1 MGVQAYSVQ
10 TVHSFNSHVKPIL
23 MVTIMKEMGGK
34 GENGG
39 PGGRLAGGTG
49 KVGKCRTESAYL
61 FGYIAVLRPIEILA
75 LLNFLNNTCF
85 PFGL

>member
-1 MGVQAYSVQ
+1 
-10 TVHSFNSHVKPIL
+10 

-39 PGGRLAGGTG
+39 PGGRLGGGTG

-61 FGYIAVLRPIEILA
+61 FGYIAVLGPFQILA
-75 LLNFLNNTCF
+75 LFSSMLHAFRF
-85 PFGL
+85 AQKF

>member
-1 MGVQAYSVQ
+1 
-10 TVHSFNSHVKPIL
+10 

-39 PGGRLAGGTG
+39 PGGRLGGGTG

-61 FGYIAVLRPIEILA
+61 FGYIAE
-75 LLNFLNNTCF
+75 F
-85 PFGL
+85 